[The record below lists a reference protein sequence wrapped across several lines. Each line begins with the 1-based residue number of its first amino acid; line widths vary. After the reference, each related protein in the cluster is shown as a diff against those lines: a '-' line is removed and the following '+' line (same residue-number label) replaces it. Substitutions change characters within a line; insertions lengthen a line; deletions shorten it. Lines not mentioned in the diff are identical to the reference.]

1 VQKRPGIR
9 LPLASSITRTIP
21 SKSRHFQPP
30 PMPYQGD
37 NQQATL
43 IHRHDGTGNRYRM
56 VNTQHEDRGPWDRT
70 GAVHNSATR
79 SDDHPYMNGA
89 LSSVHSNFDPSAP
102 FKPPK
107 QQKRKIQPV
116 DSIDDISRSDF
127 IISEP
132 LPTIVPPD
140 QQYSTR
146 GDIAYDSRSTLREP
160 RESYGVYS
168 ETNQYSPARRSDI
181 DYRQHQS
188 FERLPAQSVL
198 PRPYQSPYRGSKIR
212 QDAFRTPY
220 DRLPERPHT
229 PSPQRVS
236 VLQQSDGTSV
246 ISPFFRAD
254 QNHSSRRYA
263 ISSSMVSQT
272 NQQEIPNFRMAP
284 PRRPMQNSS
293 QSRSQTMNGLS
304 FVERP
309 QIGRDY
315 GYEVDAMY
323 DNRQQDT
330 MSRVSR
336 DPNGLFVRPDLHQG
350 PMSVVSS
357 RGGTMHSY
365 QHSGRPQPLPSRV
378 PSLAS
383 SINIPRSRRGPTY
396 DGALANI
403 RGVKGGSASSRGLS
417 TELFGSRPGIF
428 SSSRRSIRR

>member
-1 VQKRPGIR
+1 
-9 LPLASSITRTIP
+9 
-21 SKSRHFQPP
+21 
-30 PMPYQGD
+30 MPYQHD
-37 NQQATL
+37 HQQANL
-43 IHRHDGTGNRYRM
+43 VHRSGGIGNGSQM
-56 VNTQHEDRGPWDRT
+56 VNTRHEDSEPWDRT
-70 GAVHNSATR
+70 GAVHDPATR
-79 SDDHPYMNGA
+79 FDNHPYMSGA
-89 LSSVHSNFDPSAP
+89 LLSEDSNFNPSAP

-107 QQKRKIQPV
+107 QQRRVIQPV
-116 DSIDDISRSDF
+116 DSIDDISRSGF
-127 IISEP
+127 VTSEP
-132 LPTIVPPD
+132 LPTIIPPG

-146 GDIAYDSRSTLREP
+146 GDIAYNSRSTLREP

-168 ETNQYSPARRSDI
+168 GSNQYSPAQRSDI

-198 PRPYQSPYRGSKIR
+198 PRPHQSPYRGSQIR
-212 QDAFRTPY
+212 EDAFRTPY

-229 PSPQRVS
+229 PSPRRVS

-246 ISPFFRAD
+246 TSPFFRAD
-254 QNHSSRRYA
+254 QNLSSRRYH
-263 ISSSMVSQT
+263 ISSPMVSQID
-272 NQQEIPNFRMAP
+272 QQAIPNFRMAP
-284 PRRPMQNSS
+284 PRRPIQSSS

-315 GYEVDAMY
+315 GYELDAMY

-350 PMSVVSS
+350 SMSVVSS
-357 RGGTMHSY
+357 RGGTMHSS

-383 SINIPRSRRGPTY
+383 SINIPRSRKGPTY

-403 RGVKGGSASSRGLS
+403 RGVKGGSTSSRGLS